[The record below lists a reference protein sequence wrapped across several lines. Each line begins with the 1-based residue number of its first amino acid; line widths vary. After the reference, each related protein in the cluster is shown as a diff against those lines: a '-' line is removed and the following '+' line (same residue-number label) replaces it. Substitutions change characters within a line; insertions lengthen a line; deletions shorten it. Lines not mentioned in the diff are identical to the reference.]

1 MNKDYVQRYVLFVLS
16 IICTLTISWNA
27 YLHNSMQDN
36 RNGVQA
42 VRLEMAKN
50 YVSTE
55 DMDKFIARMEKRFD
69 RLDAKID
76 SK

>member
-1 MNKDYVQRYVLFVLS
+1 VNKDYVQRYVIFALGIAFSL
-16 IICTLTISWNA
+16 ITAWNT
-27 YLHNSMQDN
+27 YLHSSMQAN
-36 RNGVQA
+36 RDGVQE

-55 DMDKFIARMEKRFD
+55 DMDKFISRMEKRFD